1 MFYHTSVIFLRFRQ
15 NGFVITQNTFSFFS
29 LKLSS
34 SNSTLFCGQ
43 EETGSWKC
51 HFSFFFFFNL
61 VINYWDKLRKSVFKE
76 EKGIFETG
84 INCVVNTVVSS
95 YNLLNRDQN
104 LNSTYNRIHCQKGR
118 RGELMKLRCTML
130 KKHHSILTTNLE
142 TNEWW
147 RVRKNYT
154 IWTWIENRSL

>member
-1 MFYHTSVIFLRFRQ
+1 M
-15 NGFVITQNTFSFFS
+15 
-29 LKLSS
+29 
-34 SNSTLFCGQ
+34 
-43 EETGSWKC
+43 
-51 HFSFFFFFNL
+51 SFFFFFLFNL

-118 RGELMKLRCTML
+118 RGELMKLLTVRCWKSTTQFSQL
-130 KKHHSILTTNLE
+130 TSKQTNGDLLGKIIRFEHGSRTEAFKSPAFASKKSRQMRCLFGVAFMRFYAFIISISPKGYEFYTNW
-142 TNEWW
+142 N
-147 RVRKNYT
+147 
-154 IWTWIENRSL
+154 